1 VAAVARTNREPM
13 HRTELTPEI
22 AFRIL
27 KDLERAPLV
36 TEAMIDRVSASDLSL
51 SEGLSRR
58 EIQVLEL
65 LSHGTTLAQAAD
77 SLGIGFET
85 ARSHK
90 KAARFKLR
98 AKNTTHAVA
107 TALRKGLIR

>member
-1 VAAVARTNREPM
+1 M
-13 HRTELTPEI
+13 RTELTPEI
-22 AFRIL
+22 ASRIL

-36 TEAMIDRVSASDLSL
+36 PEAMIDRVSASDLSL
-51 SEGLSRR
+51 SEGLSKR
-58 EIQVLEL
+58 ELQILEL

-85 ARSHK
+85 AKQPSRN
-90 KAARFKLR
+90 AARFKLR

>member
-1 VAAVARTNREPM
+1 VERANSEPM

-22 AFRIL
+22 ASRIL

-36 TEAMIDRVSASDLSL
+36 PEAMIDRVSAGDVSL
-51 SEGLSRR
+51 SDELSRR
-58 EIQVLEL
+58 EREILSL
-65 LSHGTTLAQAAD
+65 LSHGCELSHAAEA
-77 SLGIGFET
+77 LGIGYET
-85 ARSHK
+85 ARTHK
-90 KAARFKLR
+90 RRARFKLR